1 MKASRTQP
9 PFYRWLIVGLTLV
22 NQGIS
27 VGILVYSFAL
37 FVVPWLETFGVSR
50 GEIMVAIFLMQF
62 LGGLISPV
70 VGRFLDLYS
79 MRWLI
84 IGGAV
89 AMALGLLLSSWA
101 SAYWHIIVLHA
112 LLLPLGMS
120 LCGTLS
126 SQTLVGKWFT
136 EERGLAIGIS

>member
-89 AMALGLLLSSWA
+89 A
-101 SAYWHIIVLHA
+101 IVA
-112 LLLPLGMS
+112 
-120 LCGTLS
+120 
-126 SQTLVGKWFT
+126 K
-136 EERGLAIGIS
+136 RR